1 MDGIPKTWTW
11 QSDFPFSW
19 SICFSLLSLLLCVCL
34 LIFYKC
40 TWYIFYATL
49 FPLFFYWSIV
59 DLQCCI
65 NFCCTSKWFSYVY
78 ILFYILYHYVYSRI
92 LNIPLLCSR
101 TLFSVHS
108 LCNSYFLWF
117 FDENHLSI
125 LLFPSLSFSIVE
137 LWEASNFITWLLFRV
152 LKMYIFT

>member
-1 MDGIPKTWTW
+1 MFSGCLSFPYSSVGTESACNAGDPGSVPGSGRSPGEGKGYPLQYSGLEDSMDGIPKTWTW

-34 LIFYKC
+34 LLFYKC

-65 NFCCTSKWFSYVY
+65 NFCCTAKWFSYTCIHIFFFIFFFIMVY
-78 ILFYILYHYVYSRI
+78 PRRLDIQ
-92 LNIPLLCSR
+92 
-101 TLFSVHS
+101 
-108 LCNSYFLWF
+108 
-117 FDENHLSI
+117 
-125 LLFPSLSFSIVE
+125 
-137 LWEASNFITWLLFRV
+137 
-152 LKMYIFT
+152 